1 MKAVLTFVRELAL
14 MVFTML
20 IIITVL
26 ESAKIIYRGSPH
38 CKEEAKMEA
47 AK

>member
-1 MKAVLTFVRELAL
+1 MTAILKFARELAL

-20 IIITVL
+20 ITITIL

-38 CKEEAKMEA
+38 CKEEARKEA